1 VFLDPIPTAGALRDS
16 YANTQ
21 REIAMASRAAP
32 EINTTPL
39 IDVLLV
45 LLILLVVTLP
55 RSTHKVSLDLPGG
68 AHAREP
74 VPQTDVEVDFDGR
87 VFWNGTPVSDDERL
101 AQWFSQAATAPGVIR
116 ILPDRHVRYERVV
129 QVLASAQR
137 AHVTRLALAPVV
149 D

>member
-1 VFLDPIPTAGALRDS
+1 
-16 YANTQ
+16 
-21 REIAMASRAAP
+21 MASSVP

-55 RSTHKVSLDLPGG
+55 HSTHRISLDLPGG
-68 AHAREP
+68 SRAHTP
-74 VPQTDVEVDFDGR
+74 VTQTDVEVDFDGR

-101 AQWFSQAATAPGVIR
+101 AQWFSQAAAAPGVVR
-116 ILPDRHVRYERVV
+116 ILPDRHVRYERVA

-137 AHVTRLALAPVV
+137 AHVSRLALAPVV

>member
-1 VFLDPIPTAGALRDS
+1 MAG
-16 YANTQ
+16 
-21 REIAMASRAAP
+21 RAAP

-55 RSTHKVSLDLPGG
+55 RATHRVSLDLPGG
-68 AHAREP
+68 PRAHTP

-101 AQWFSQAATAPGVIR
+101 AQWFSQAAAAPGVVR
-116 ILPDRHVRYERVV
+116 ILPDRHVRYERVA

-137 AHVTRLALAPVV
+137 ARVTRLALAPIV

>member
-1 VFLDPIPTAGALRDS
+1 MPTLS
-16 YANTQ
+16 
-21 REIAMASRAAP
+21 REIDMARRAVP

-55 RSTHKVSLDLPGG
+55 RSTHKVSLDLPVGPR
-68 AHAREP
+68 AHTPILE
-74 VPQTDVEVDFDGR
+74 TDVEVDFDGR

-101 AQWFSQAATAPGVIR
+101 AQWLRQAATAPGIVRIR
-116 ILPDRHVRYERVV
+116 PDRHVRYERVA
-129 QVLASAQR
+129 QVLAEAQR
-137 AHVTRLALAPVV
+137 ARVTRLALAPVV

>member
-1 VFLDPIPTAGALRDS
+1 MRTPTLS
-16 YANTQ
+16 
-21 REIAMASRAAP
+21 REIAMARRAVP

-55 RSTHKVSLDLPGG
+55 RSTHKVSLDLPVGPR
-68 AHAREP
+68 AHTPILE
-74 VPQTDVEVDFDGR
+74 TDVEVDFDGR

-101 AQWFSQAATAPGVIR
+101 AQWLRQAATAPGIVR
-116 ILPDRHVRYERVV
+116 IHPDRHVRYERVA
-129 QVLASAQR
+129 QVLAEAQR
-137 AHVTRLALAPVV
+137 ARVTRLALTPVV

>member
-1 VFLDPIPTAGALRDS
+1 MTR
-16 YANTQ
+16 N
-21 REIAMASRAAP
+21 AAPDRRPP

-55 RSTHKVSLDLPGG
+55 RSTHKVSLDLPAG
-68 AHAREP
+68 APRAP
-74 VPQTDVEVDFDGR
+74 LPQTDVEVDFDGH

-101 AQWFSQAATAPGVIR
+101 AQWFSEAAAAPGVIR
-116 ILPDRHVRYERVV
+116 ILPDRHVRYERVA

>member
-1 VFLDPIPTAGALRDS
+1 
-16 YANTQ
+16 
-21 REIAMASRAAP
+21 MARHAAP

-55 RSTHKVSLDLPGG
+55 RAAHRVSLDLPGG
-68 AHAREP
+68 PSAHAP

-101 AQWFSQAATAPGVIR
+101 AQWFSQAAAAPGVVR
-116 ILPDRHVRYERVV
+116 ILPDRHVRYERVA

-137 AHVTRLALAPVV
+137 ARVTRLALAPIA